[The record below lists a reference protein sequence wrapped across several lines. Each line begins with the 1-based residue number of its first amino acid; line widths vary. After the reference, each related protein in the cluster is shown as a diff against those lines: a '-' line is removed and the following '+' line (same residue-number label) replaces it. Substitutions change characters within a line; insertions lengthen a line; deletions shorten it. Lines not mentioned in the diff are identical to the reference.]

1 MICSG
6 CSGTPGSDR
15 VEAGRGGHDMAQR
28 SRQEGPR
35 ARSRPAPGSRLALLG
50 CVLALAVVALGAFT
64 RLVDAGLGCP
74 GWPGCYGHLLW
85 PRAAHEVVEANAVLA
100 SMAGVPDTTR

>member
-1 MICSG
+1 
-6 CSGTPGSDR
+6 
-15 VEAGRGGHDMAQR
+15 MAQR

-74 GWPGCYGHLLW
+74 DWPGCYGHLLW
-85 PRAAHEVVEANAVLA
+85 PRADHEVMQANA
-100 SMAGVPDTTR
+100 SFPDMSVDHDKTWPEWITRSFSEGLGGML